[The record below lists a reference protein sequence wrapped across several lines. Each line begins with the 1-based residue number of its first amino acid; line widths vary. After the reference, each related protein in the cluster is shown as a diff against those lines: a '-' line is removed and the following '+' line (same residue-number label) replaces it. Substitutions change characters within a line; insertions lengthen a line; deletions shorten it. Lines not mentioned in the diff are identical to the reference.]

1 MGNRREKL
9 RRLFQK
15 EKVEGILMYGAEIC
29 GWKEQE
35 VQEKYLNWVLG
46 VARETPGYVVREE
59 CKRSRLRVKVGKR
72 AAKFEDKMYG
82 REECR
87 ILTECWREKK
97 KNMEKER
104 ENYYQRN
111 GYVSE
116 GVERLRT
123 KGKWINAE
131 LSERGKDTDKKERRE
146 KIKESRH
153 NREYDRKFRSTW
165 GERVQE
171 K

>member
-1 MGNRREKL
+1 VISEEEGREYIDV
-9 RRLFQK
+9 RGSDMWM
-15 EKVEGILMYGAEIC
+15 EGTRSSRKRFE
-29 GWKEQE
+29 
-35 VQEKYLNWVLG
+35 LG
-46 VARETPGYVVREE
+46 TRSGQRNVGYVVREE

-82 REECR
+82 RKECR

-116 GVERLRT
+116 GVKRLRT